1 MPTESEIYEGLTGI
15 FREVFLRDDVV
26 LTPQMTANDVEGW
39 DSYKQIEIL
48 LAVEEKYGIKFR
60 TKELDALANV
70 GDLARTVLT
79 KTSA

>member
-1 MPTESEIYEGLTGI
+1 VPSESEIYEALNGI
-15 FREVFLRDDVV
+15 FREVFLRDDIV
-26 LTPQMTANDVEGW
+26 LAPQTTAADVDGW

-48 LAVEEKYGIKFR
+48 LAIEEKYGIKFR

-79 KTSA
+79 KTNA